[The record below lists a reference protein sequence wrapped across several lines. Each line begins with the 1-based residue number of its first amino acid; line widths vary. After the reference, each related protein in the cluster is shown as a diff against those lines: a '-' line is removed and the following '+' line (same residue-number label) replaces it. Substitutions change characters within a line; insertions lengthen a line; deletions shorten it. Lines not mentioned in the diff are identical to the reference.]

1 LAIPLTNLIG
11 LFMLLNLTPLFR
23 KNEMTLRPIIEIE
36 DPVSR
41 SPVNALPRIS
51 TDMYVANDAG
61 TSNSVLKMEVS
72 GSSGLVPRADEKLGS
87 GLSSFPN
94 S

>member
-1 LAIPLTNLIG
+1 
-11 LFMLLNLTPLFR
+11 
-23 KNEMTLRPIIEIE
+23 MTLSPIMEIE

-41 SPVNALPRIS
+41 SPVNALPKIS
-51 TDMYVANDAG
+51 TDIYGACEAG
-61 TSNSVLKMEVS
+61 TPNSVLKMEVS
-72 GSSGLVPRADEKLGS
+72 GSSGLFPRADEKLGS